1 MRLNQLVLPAVVT
14 MSLASVMPGLA
25 AAQQRGSQTQ
35 RAENTQAAAN
45 MRMRLDAAIERVRV
59 TEQHG
64 KISHVRSAAVRQQL
78 VKAQRQMERLR
89 RQQGFVSAAEL
100 ASYDRMVVAVDA
112 ELGAGAS
119 GHSYGNDALP
129 SAEVIAFKRTD
140 ARLRYRSASIEY
152 DAKNCAVYQGSAP
165 NGQLRREPLR
175 GTDGRQICALQ

>member
-1 MRLNQLVLPAVVT
+1 
-14 MSLASVMPGLA
+14 MPGLA
-25 AAQQRGSQTQ
+25 EAQQRGSQTQ
-35 RAENTQAAAN
+35 RAENAQATAN

-64 KISHVRSAAVRQQL
+64 KISPARSAAVRRQL
-78 VKAQRQMERLR
+78 AQAQSQMERLR

-129 SAEVIAFKRTD
+129 SAEVVAFQRTD
-140 ARLRYRSASIEY
+140 ARLHYRNASIEY

-165 NGQLRREPLR
+165 NGQVRREPLR
-175 GTDGRQICALQ
+175 GTNGRQICARR

>member
-1 MRLNQLVLPAVVT
+1 MRLNQFVLPALLT
-14 MSLASVMPGLA
+14 MSFAFAMPGLA
-25 AAQQRGSQTQ
+25 AAQQLGSQAQ
-35 RAENTQAAAN
+35 RAENTQATAN

-64 KISHVRSAAVRQQL
+64 KISPARSAAVRQQL
-78 VKAQRQMERLR
+78 AQARRQMERLR

-112 ELGAGAS
+112 ELSAGAS

-129 SAEVIAFKRTD
+129 SAEVLAFQRAD
-140 ARLRYRSASIEY
+140 ARLRYRHASIGY
-152 DAKNCAVYQGSAP
+152 DANNCAVYEGAAS

-175 GTDGRQICALQ
+175 GTNGRQICARR